1 MKSLVAVCDK
11 LAVAYGKRYESVRL
25 LSDDGL
31 ERLFHA
37 PEIMILVS
45 INQRR

>member
-11 LAVAYGKRYESVRL
+11 LAVAYGKKYESVRL

-31 ERLFHA
+31 ERLFNP
-37 PEIMILVS
+37 PEIVILVP